1 MKLVKTYLLVLFCF
15 LLSKAIAQTPK
26 PYYPTIYNS
35 DYIVPE
41 KETDNS
47 KLDPSV
53 NIFEYIYFYEKEE
66 MNGGFKEIKKFY
78 PNIELLK
85 KLKGE
90 QIYFNPSI
98 IVGLTIPGMYRNSS
112 LRTEFAPA
120 SSVHKNTTTTPNIYT
135 VLDVFVDPQTKEIK
149 YLELKKV
156 YDDGTPKLY
165 FSPKEFALK
174 SQSKIGSLADLGMIS
189 IAHLNFLKEKYK
201 DKKFIMKYHDG
212 TQINIPESAALP
224 NSHLMKEKQK
234 QNSIQSGA
242 KVLTAVALYDYR
254 YAIFSFLA
262 VSTMQD
268 NYKKLQ
274 QQMKEFR
281 EKQRKLLYNFEIN
294 SHEKLAESSFTE
306 NETWEMVEINVL
318 EDSNTPIL
326 VMQNSK
332 KQQILVIEELEDLMI
347 DVTKV
352 AEYKTKYGDDFL
364 KKLYEGK
371 YDYGM
376 PINLV
381 RFANGYENSLV
392 SVEVSKNETNEIY
405 GYQNLWLHF
414 KNGTYEKQEW
424 RYFIEPYSE
433 KK

>member
-1 MKLVKTYLLVLFCF
+1 MSLFVCF
-15 LLSKAIAQTPK
+15 SLSNAMAQNPST
-26 PYYPTIYNS
+26 YYPTIYNS
-35 DYIVPE
+35 DYVVPE
-41 KETDNS
+41 NKTNDS
-47 KLDPSV
+47 KFDPSV

-90 QIYFNPSI
+90 QIYFNPTI
-98 IVGLTIPGMYRNSS
+98 IVGNTIPGMYKNAT
-112 LRTEFAPA
+112 LRTEFVPV
-120 SSVHKNTTTTPNIYT
+120 SHIHKNMAMTPNIFT
-135 VLDVFVDPQTKEIK
+135 VLDIAIDPQTNTIK

-156 YDDGTPKLY
+156 YDDGIPKLY
-165 FSPKEFALK
+165 FSPQEFALK
-174 SQSKIGSLADLGMIS
+174 SQSKIGSLADLGLITIS
-189 IAHLNFLKEKYK
+189 HLNYLKEKYK
-201 DKKFIMKYHDG
+201 GKKYLLKYREG
-212 TQINIPESAALP
+212 SEINIPESAALP

-234 QNSIQSGA
+234 QNSLEKGTKIM
-242 KVLTAVALYDYR
+242 TAVAFYDYR

-262 VSTMQD
+262 VSAMQD

-274 QQMKEFR
+274 QQMQEFR

-294 SHEKLAESSFTE
+294 GHQNLTAEDFNE
-306 NETWEMVEINVL
+306 NERWEVVEIKVL
-318 EDSNTPIL
+318 EDSNTPVL
-326 VMQNSK
+326 VMQNNK

-347 DVTKV
+347 EENNIKDIK
-352 AEYKTKYGDDFL
+352 AKYGDDIL

-392 SVEVSKNETNEIY
+392 SVEISKNETHEIY
-405 GYQNLWLHF
+405 GFQNLWLHF
-414 KNGTYEKQEW
+414 KNGVFEKQEW
-424 RYFIEPYSE
+424 NYFREPYSNR
-433 KK
+433 K